1 MGKWLPIISR
11 VVTKTIFGEDP
22 DRHWNVVQN
31 NGMLNRFFFANPSLN
46 FESIFVEYRVV
57 FYLSCKKCDG
67 TERSL

>member
-31 NGMLNRFFFANPSLN
+31 NGMFDRVFPQIICFY
-46 FESIFVEYRVV
+46 FEGIFIVYCLFSIFSARHA
-57 FYLSCKKCDG
+57 